1 MATLTVFTPA
11 YNRAYILPEL
21 YASLCRQTC
30 RDFEWLVVD
39 DGSTDN
45 TERLVTGWIAE
56 NKINLR
62 YIRQTNSGKHSAIN
76 RGVAEAKGELFFI
89 VDSDDCITEDAV
101 DWIVSTYTDIRQDNR
116 FAGLSGTRINP
127 NGTRIGGSFPQPIID
142 TDAIS
147 IRLTHR
153 VKGDLAEIFK
163 TDILRQYPFPVFEG
177 EPYCTEALVWHR
189 IARKYRLRY
198 CGKGIYVCSYLG
210 DGLTAKIT
218 RIRRQ
223 SPRGSMLY
231 YSEHY
236 HDKINVIWRIK
247 AAINFWRF
255 QLAPYK
261 REYKMLTPLSILAY
275 VPGKLF
281 ALKDKIL

>member
-101 DWIVSTYTDIRQDNR
+101 DWIVSTYTDIRQDTR

-198 CGKGIYVCSYLG
+198 CDKGIYVCSYLG

-281 ALKDKIL
+281 ALKDKLL